1 VSIVGLDHVQV
12 AAPHGCEGDAR
23 RFYGDVLGLEEVTKP
38 ERLQARGGVWFSV
51 GHQQLHIGVE
61 EPFSP
66 ARKAHPALRVAPDQL
81 DLIAERLEAAQAKV
95 AWDDEIP
102 GVRRYY
108 TEDPWGNRL
117 ELIADPSRSRRSLG

>member
-1 VSIVGLDHVQV
+1 
-12 AAPHGCEGDAR
+12 
-23 RFYGDVLGLEEVTKP
+23 
-38 ERLQARGGVWFSV
+38 
-51 GHQQLHIGVE
+51 VE

-81 DLIAERLEAAQAKV
+81 DVIAERLEAAQAKV
-95 AWDDEIP
+95 AWDNEIP

-117 ELIADPSRSRRSLG
+117 ELLADP